1 MNLWWLALVAPAA
14 ALIGDNLE
22 DYKDCVHA
30 CNLMMMCDTDDVLK
44 TIHDTRIQ
52 QIMEGRPGDDEVSE
66 TKTKRKELYFYD
78 RRFFEE
84 LYRQHPMF
92 NLWWLCA
99 ADCNYKCQQIVT
111 HWRQQ
116 HDQPMVKFY
125 GKWPFIRW
133 LGMQEF
139 FLAVFSFANF
149 YVNWLAVRPVLRQVH
164 KNDKSHIAPEYA
176 RILRQFL
183 YLILGLM
190 VGWLLL
196 TIFHIRD
203 VPVTETLDYFGA
215 FAIVLLNFNAIG
227 YRLLGVFHWS
237 SVARA
242 AWHLSLI
249 IVYVF
254 HCTKLYLHWD
264 YGYNTQVNLVFGLL
278 ALAMWVIHSL
288 LVKRAFAAD
297 AAGYANLLQLMPFE
311 TALLNK
317 LRVVGLAKSQLL
329 PYLPIFLNGVMMLGL
344 SFELRDRPPWLQ
356 MIDAHAMWHFFTIWP
371 PLLWYDWNIWDVE
384 LLKLR
389 QEATKTK

>member
-1 MNLWWLALVAPAA
+1 MNLWWLWLIAPAV

-22 DYKDCVHA
+22 DFKDCVHA

-52 QIMEGRPGDDEVSE
+52 QIMEGRPGDQVAVA
-66 TKTKRKELYFYD
+66 KLKRKDLYFYD
-78 RRFFEE
+78 RRFFQE

-92 NLWWLCA
+92 DLWWLCA

-116 HDQPMVKFY
+116 HGEPMVKFY
-125 GKWPFIRW
+125 GKWPFTRW

-139 FLAVFSFANF
+139 FLAIFSFANF
-149 YVNWLAVRPVLRQVH
+149 YVNWLAVKPVLRQVH
-164 KNDKSHIAPEYA
+164 KNSKSHIAPEYA

-196 TIFHIRD
+196 TVFHIRD
-203 VPVTETLDYFGA
+203 IPATETLDYFGA

-227 YRLLGVFHWS
+227 YRLLKVWQWS
-237 SVARA
+237 GMARA
-242 AWHLSLI
+242 GWHLALLL
-249 IVYVF
+249 VYVF

-264 YGYNTQVNLVFGLL
+264 YGYNTRVNLVFGLA

-288 LVKRAFAAD
+288 LVKRALATSTVDYSSLA
-297 AAGYANLLQLMPFE
+297 QLMPFE

-317 LRVVGLAKSQLL
+317 LKVVGIKSSGVI
-329 PYLPIFLNGVMMLGL
+329 PYLPILLNIVMLLGL
-344 SFELRDRPPWLQ
+344 SFELRDRAPWFQ
-356 MIDAHAMWHFFTIWP
+356 MIDAHAMWHLFTIWP

-389 QEATKTK
+389 QEATKAK